1 MANNIT
7 VGLTQGDFNG
17 IGLEVLLKSLSDET
31 VTELFTPVIFADWR
45 LVEQA
50 RRTFITE
57 QMRFQRVASADEAV
71 PGHIN
76 VVDLRLDDVS
86 LQPGK
91 PTPSSGRGAVKS
103 LETAVT
109 ALQNGDIDVLVT
121 APISKEA
128 VQSDTFHF
136 PGHTEY
142 LNAKAG
148 EDYKSQMIL
157 FDDYIRV
164 ALVTTHLPLSDI
176 VSAITKDKVVEAV
189 KSFASTLRQDFGVV
203 RPKVAVLSLN
213 PHCGDGG
220 LLGTEE
226 KEVILPAID
235 ECESAGILAFGP
247 YASDGFFGSGA
258 YRDFDGILAMYHDQ
272 GLAPFKALAREN
284 GVNFTAGLPFVRTSP
299 DHGTAYDI
307 AWKGEADPTSMREA
321 IYKAVD
327 IFRNRAI
334 YLEASAN
341 PLRHQSTDRGQR
353 QDKSVKAE
361 KPEHNEKTEK
371 AERNEKPE
379 RSEKPERKD
388 KPESTDKPERKENP
402 ERPMKTD
409 SAERPE

>member
-50 RRTFITE
+50 RRIFITE

-91 PTPSSGRGAVKS
+91 PTPSSGQGAVKS
-103 LETAVT
+103 LATAVT

-157 FDDYIRV
+157 FDDHIRV

-176 VSAITKDKVVEAV
+176 ASAITKDKVVEAV